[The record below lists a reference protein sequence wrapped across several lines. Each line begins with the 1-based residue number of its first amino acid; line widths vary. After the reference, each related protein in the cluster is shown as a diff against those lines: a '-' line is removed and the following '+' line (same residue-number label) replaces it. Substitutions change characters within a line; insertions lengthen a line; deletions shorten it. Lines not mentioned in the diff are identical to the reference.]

1 MEGSDVVLV
10 GRIRKAQG
18 IRGEVTVE
26 TLTDE
31 PEAVFAA
38 GRRLYAGTVDGDLAR
53 DPADRGNAA
62 SRQAVVIQSASPFK
76 GGYIVKLDVV
86 ADRTEAELWRQR
98 YLLAPKAELKPPGEG
113 EVYVHDLVGM
123 NVRGADGSEIG
134 RVIAFYELPQG
145 LALEVSTAA
154 SGVLVPYR
162 PEMVLHVD
170 TAARCLTVDTS
181 SGLFD

>member
-1 MEGSDVVLV
+1 MEGSDFVLV

-26 TLTDE
+26 ALTDE

-53 DPADRGNAA
+53 DPDDRDNAA

-86 ADRTEAELWRQR
+86 TDRTGAELWRQR
-98 YLLAPKAELKPPGEG
+98 YLLAPRAELTPPSEG

-123 NVRGADGSEIG
+123 HVCGADGSEIG
-134 RVIAFYELPQG
+134 RVVGYYELPQG
-145 LALEVSTAA
+145 LTLEVSTAA
-154 SGVLVPYR
+154 SSVLVPYR
-162 PEMVLHVD
+162 PEMVLQVD
-170 TAARCLTVDTS
+170 TAARSIIVDTA